1 MSVGGSLRSTTYGYY
16 FVRHLRSLIGVFL
29 FSVGNLL
36 AQDYTR
42 LLLRASLSG
51 TGCGVAVLVGGGC
64 LRVWL
69 SYDEGCCRVGG
80 DYGEIIKIA

>member
-1 MSVGGSLRSTTYGYY
+1 M
-16 FVRHLRSLIGVFL
+16 GVF

-42 LLLRASLSG
+42 LLLSASLSG

-80 DYGEIIKIA
+80 DYGEIIR

>member
-1 MSVGGSLRSTTYGYY
+1 MSVGSSLRSTTHGYY

-29 FSVGNLL
+29 LSVGNLL
-36 AQDYTR
+36 AQDFLR

-80 DYGEIIKIA
+80 DYGEIIR

>member
-29 FSVGNLL
+29 LSVGNLL
-36 AQDYTR
+36 AQDFLR
-42 LLLRASLSG
+42 LLLRVSPLG
-51 TGCGVAVLVGGGC
+51 TRCGVAVLVGEGC

-69 SYDEGCCRVGG
+69 SYDEACCRVGG
-80 DYGEIIKIA
+80 DYGEIIR

>member
-1 MSVGGSLRSTTYGYY
+1 M
-16 FVRHLRSLIGVFL
+16 GVFFL
-29 FSVGNLL
+29 SVGNLL
-36 AQDYTR
+36 MQDYPW

-51 TGCGVAVLVGGGC
+51 TRSGVAVLVGGGC

-80 DYGEIIKIA
+80 DYGEIIR